1 MGNLLYEGEYKYGK
15 KWNGKMYDDNGKLT
29 LEFKNGNGSGKEYDF
44 LSNLIYEGK
53 YVEGLRNGLGKEF
66 KRGKKIYEG
75 EYAYGERE
83 GKGRKY
89 NEFGKLVFEG
99 EFKDGK
105 FYDGALMEYYK
116 EKLLFEAEHL
126 TFTYE
131 GKIRITIKDSE
142 EYFKKRKIEYY
153 YKLK

>member
-75 EYAYGERE
+75 EYAYGKRE

-105 FYDGALMEYYK
+105 LMM
-116 EKLLFEAEHL
+116 EH
-126 TFTYE
+126 
-131 GKIRITIKDSE
+131 
-142 EYFKKRKIEYY
+142 
-153 YKLK
+153 